1 LARLVVLIGAV
12 TGLGVV
18 ALVITFLFSLYAS
31 YQRRE
36 VLVVT
41 LAARAKSPPSA
52 VALLETYARLD
63 MVDELPAL
71 FRDWELWT
79 AEVLDSHVAFPL
91 LGYFRSSHDNISW
104 ISALGAVLDAAA
116 LVLTTVKNVPRGQA
130 EITKRVGAHLVE
142 DIANILRRPA
152 EEVTVDRVD
161 FEAVYRRLGVAGYEL
176 EPLDHAWRAF
186 RRFRATYAGRLEVL
200 AEFWVTPAPSW
211 AGHHRKASASA
222 VHAPERDPETEREPE
237 PIEA

>member
-1 LARLVVLIGAV
+1 MCI
-12 TGLGVV
+12 
-18 ALVITFLFSLYAS
+18 
-31 YQRRE
+31 
-36 VLVVT
+36 
-41 LAARAKSPPSA
+41 
-52 VALLETYARLD
+52 
-63 MVDELPAL
+63 
-71 FRDWELWT
+71 RD
-79 AEVLDSHVAFPL
+79 S
-91 LGYFRSSHDNISW
+91 
-104 ISALGAVLDAAA
+104 
-116 LVLTTVKNVPRGQA
+116 GQA

-211 AGHHRKASASA
+211 AGHHRKTSASA